1 METTESPSVLPVSRG
16 PTTKGAKPII
26 LLSYRIWLSMFAQET
41 KIQNTFKMFDPDC
54 VSVTSDLVCISSG
67 NSGNINMAATK
78 KKRQQ
83 KQKKLWGQLSF

>member
-1 METTESPSVLPVSRG
+1 METTESPSLLPVSRG

-54 VSVTSDLVCISSG
+54 VSVTSDLVCIA
-67 NSGNINMAATK
+67 SGNINMAATK